1 VAQDVHAGRGGDA
14 GGLRPGEVG
23 VDDGERRA
31 QRAWLMPVF
40 TFRWSTSITQMVV
53 LSDPVPVVV
62 GTATSGLSGC
72 VGACPPPT
80 GALM

>member
-1 VAQDVHAGRGGDA
+1 MPDAAVTPAGWVRVRSGSMTA
-14 GGLRPGEVG
+14 SVG
-23 VDDGERRA
+23 RS
-31 QRAWLMPVF
+31 RAWLMPVL
-40 TFRWSTSITQMVV
+40 TLRWSTSITQMVV
-53 LSDPVPVVV
+53 LSEPVPVVV